1 MGKTR
6 EFNEALKIE
15 MARKAASE
23 EELLKMQEEEQ
34 ERQFKKRYA
43 QWEKEELARRDL
55 MTEVYNDRAEQVRLK
70 QEMRDHLKNEVNKD
84 RERIDAEVERLEAI
98 EAERGV
104 GEQLVSKRHQE
115 ELFRQMDYHQVTR
128 HRELQQHAIEQR
140 QAAIREEKIRRA
152 VSSEQKK
159 ATGIMESVVKGRQEN
174 KEKQ

>member
-1 MGKTR
+1 MGAKKKTR

-23 EELLKMQEEEQ
+23 EELIRMQEEEQ
-34 ERQFKKRYA
+34 ERQHKKRYA

-55 MTEVYNDRAEQVRLK
+55 MTEVYHDRAEQVRLK
-70 QEMRDHLKNEVNKD
+70 QEMRDHLKSEVQRD
-84 RERIDAEVERLEAI
+84 RERIDSEVDRLGAI

-104 GEQLVSKRHQE
+104 GESLVNKRHQE

-140 QAAIREEKIRRA
+140 QAAIREEKIKRA
-152 VSSEQKK
+152 VNVEQDK
-159 ATGIMESVVKGRQEN
+159 ATGIMKAVVDGRN
-174 KEKQ
+174 AV